1 MDHLIFTEHKAGP
14 PCKMGRIIFTRI
26 LGAEVSVVSA
36 SWSLRDGRAYPWERD
51 PTDYTFPYPWARLDL
66 TPSRFSWEGNT
77 KSKSEICFSSKSG
90 QLLQSRE
97 EKIKLRKLFEVKEE
111 EEIHSRC

>member
-1 MDHLIFTEHKAGP
+1 MRVQTDWWLEAGQGKTDQLILAEREHP
-14 PCKMGRIIFTRI
+14 PCK
-26 LGAEVSVVSA
+26 LDQ
-36 SWSLRDGRAYPWERD
+36 RDGRAYPWERD
-51 PTDYTFPYPWARLDL
+51 PTDYTFPYPWARLDP

-97 EKIKLRKLFEVKEE
+97 EKIKLIKLFEVKEE
-111 EEIHSRC
+111 EEIHSRCSYG